1 VSGSISE
8 ITAVIAGT
16 IVLLTLAISIIS
28 IVVLQQRRLFN
39 IQQKNLEALQESED
53 RYRRLVKFSPIPMG
67 VFIHDVIVYINDA
80 GVKLLAAG
88 SPEQAIGSS
97 ISAFVKQP
105 TIEPSEEDLQ
115 SLFGENRQIAN
126 LEQKILRHDGH
137 LIDIELTAIP
147 IVYDGQDAVQVVVR
161 DITERKRQEMELIS
175 AKDRAEQSDKLK
187 DAFIAN
193 ISHEIRT
200 PLNVILGYS
209 NLIMTEFRSR
219 IRQDEIAFFESIERG
234 GQRLMR
240 TVEHILNISSIQVGS
255 FELRPEVIELN
266 SRIQKLILDLQS
278 FATEKGLT
286 IELQSETEHAYIH
299 ADRYC
304 IDQAL
309 TNLIDNAIKFTN
321 RGGVTIRVY
330 AMDQRIGIDVTDTGI
345 GISSEYL
352 PKVFNVFSQEITGYT
367 RPFEGLGLGLALT
380 RRYIE
385 MNGGSVTVKS
395 RKGVGTTFTL
405 RFMSAES
412 LDTLQETL
420 QLEQPQRTR
429 QAHPHIRPAEAQRAL
444 LIVEDDLQT
453 QEYMRVLFKK
463 DFSIHLAASGEE
475 AWDVLNSTYVDCI
488 LMDLSLRGNEDGLQL
503 TRRIRQIDAWTGI
516 PIIAI
521 TAHAFPEDKTRSLD
535 AGCDRYFSKP
545 FQIEDVRVA
554 IEELIA

>member
-1 VSGSISE
+1 MSGSISE

-67 VFIHDVIVYINDA
+67 VFIREIIVYINDA

-88 SPEQAIGSS
+88 SPEQVMGKS
-97 ISAFVKQP
+97 IAEFVRQP
-105 TIEPSEEDLQ
+105 VFEASEDNLQ
-115 SLFGENRQIAN
+115 ELFGTNKQIAN
-126 LEQKILRHDGH
+126 LEQKILRHDGQ

-147 IVYDGQDAVQVVVR
+147 IVYDGKDAVQVVVR

-209 NLIMTEFRSR
+209 NLIMTEFKTR
-219 IRQDEIAFFESIERG
+219 IQQEEIAFFESIERG

-266 SRIQKLILDLQS
+266 ARVTKLIQDLNS

-286 IELQSETEHAYIH
+286 IELHSDCDSAFIH

-330 AMDQRIGIDVTDTGI
+330 SMDQRIGIDVTDTGI

-412 LDTLQETL
+412 LDTLQEPL
-420 QLEQPQRTR
+420 PLETPLRTR
-429 QAHPHIRPAEAQRAL
+429 LPHPQQRPAEGKPAL

-463 DFSIHLAASGEE
+463 DYAIHLAASGDE
-475 AWDVLNSTYVDCI
+475 AWEALNSAYIDCI

-503 TRRIRQIDAWTGI
+503 TRRIRQIDAWSGI
-516 PIIAI
+516 PIIAV
-521 TAHAFPEDKTRSLD
+521 TAHAFPEDKAKSLD

-545 FQIEDVRVA
+545 FQIEDVRTT
-554 IEELIA
+554 IEELLA

>member
-1 VSGSISE
+1 MSGSISE

-88 SPEQAIGSS
+88 SPEQAIGAS
-97 ISAFVKQP
+97 IASFVKQP
-105 TIEPSEEDLQ
+105 VIAPSHEDLQ

-126 LEQKILRHDGH
+126 LEQKILRHDGQ

-209 NLIMTEFRSR
+209 NLIMTEFRAR
-219 IRQDEIAFFESIERG
+219 IREDEIAFFESIERG

-255 FELRPEVIELN
+255 FELRPEAIELN

-278 FATEKGLT
+278 FATEKGLSL
-286 IELQSETEHAYIH
+286 ELHSECEQAYVH

-412 LDTLQETL
+412 LDTLQEPL
-420 QLEQPQRTR
+420 ALEQPPRTR
-429 QAHPHIRPAEAQRAL
+429 QPHPHIRPAEGTRAL
-444 LIVEDDLQT
+444 LVVEDDLQT

-463 DFSIHLAASGEE
+463 DFAIHLAASGEE
-475 AWDVLNSTYVDCI
+475 AWDVLSSTYVDCI

-503 TRRIRQIDAWTGI
+503 TRRIRQIDAWNGI

-521 TAHAFPEDKTRSLD
+521 TAHAFPEDKIKSLD

-545 FQIEDVRVA
+545 FQIEDVRAA
-554 IEELIA
+554 IEELIT